1 MTDIRDTLF
10 QKISEKRY
18 RAVLTAERSGV
29 LSGEVE
35 ARVCA
40 EKLGIEFELCKK
52 DGDELSHGERFANLL
67 ASSKQIALAEEQ
79 LIGTF
84 AKASGIATA
93 SRTAVHLADG
103 KVKIVSGSW
112 KKMPPETKQLVRHAT
127 AVGGASFRICEQP
140 MIYLDKNFIRM
151 LGSIP
156 EALEACGSFED
167 STKVVQIK
175 GITGTI
181 EEETDQAIRG
191 GGDILMVDTGSLEDL
206 RRCRKVMEASGKRK
220 QLELAFAGGVRL
232 TDIPELADE
241 GIDILCIG
249 KEIVDAQLLDMRL
262 DVIQEES

>member
-1 MTDIRDTLF
+1 M
-10 QKISEKRY
+10 
-18 RAVLTAERSGV
+18 

-112 KKMPPETKQLVRHAT
+112 KKMPPETKRLVRHAT
-127 AVGGASFRICEQP
+127 AVGGASFGSAATDDLFGQKLHPDARFDSGGSGSVRI
-140 MIYLDKNFIRM
+140 I
-151 LGSIP
+151 
-156 EALEACGSFED
+156 
-167 STKVVQIK
+167 
-175 GITGTI
+175 
-181 EEETDQAIRG
+181 
-191 GGDILMVDTGSLEDL
+191 
-206 RRCRKVMEASGKRK
+206 
-220 QLELAFAGGVRL
+220 
-232 TDIPELADE
+232 
-241 GIDILCIG
+241 
-249 KEIVDAQLLDMRL
+249 
-262 DVIQEES
+262 